1 LFVERFVMAKQ
12 PMSPEDI
19 AASQLVP
26 IIREMMSHAKINFIL
41 QANGLWDTPEAFFAV
56 SKALQIVSDEEYEL
70 GTK

>member
-1 LFVERFVMAKQ
+1 MAKQ

-26 IIREMMSHAKINFIL
+26 IIRQMMGEARINFVL
-41 QANGLWDTPEAFFAV
+41 RANGIFDTAEANFAV